1 MNLPERLPN
10 AAVPR
15 SAARMADIE
24 PFHVM
29 QVIARAKELEAQG
42 RTIVNMV
49 VGEPDFPI
57 APLVQQAAMR
67 VLEGGHLHYTPALG
81 ITPLREAISN
91 WYRERYDV
99 AVPAAR
105 IAVTTGSSGALLLTM
120 GVLLD
125 PGDQVLLADPGYP
138 CNRHFVRAMDGE
150 PVGIPVGPDTAY
162 QLSAELVERHWTPRT
177 KAVLVCSPSN
187 PTGTLIPPPALRSIH
202 EVVRARGGVL
212 ISDEIYHGLTYGP
225 QVPTALEFG
234 DDIFVINSFSK
245 YFGMTGFRLGWL
257 IAPEAFVFDVDK
269 LTGNLFISA
278 PDIAQR
284 AALAAFHPDTI
295 RVLEE
300 RRELYRA
307 QRDFLLPALKE
318 LGFDVPVVPEGAFY
332 IYANCRRFT
341 DDTHAFCWDVLEKA
355 GVAITPGL
363 DFGDN
368 DPRHHVRFSYPKPIP
383 LLEEGVRRLR
393 EYLAQ
398 SGSKR

>member
-1 MNLPERLPN
+1 
-10 AAVPR
+10 
-15 SAARMADIE
+15 
-24 PFHVM
+24 VM
-29 QVIARAKELEAQG
+29 QVIARAKELEAEG

-49 VGEPDFPI
+49 VGEPDFPV

-67 VLEGGHLHYTPALG
+67 VLEAGHLHYTPAMG
-81 ITPLREAISN
+81 ITPLREAISA
-91 WYRERYDV
+91 WYRDRYGV
-99 AVPAAR
+99 GVPAGR
-105 IAVTTGSSGALLLTM
+105 VAVTTGSSGALLLTM

-138 CNRHFVRAMDGE
+138 CNRHFVRAMNGQ

-162 QLSAELVERHWTPRT
+162 QLSADLVERHWTPHT

-187 PTGTLIPPPALRSIH
+187 PTGTLIPPPALRAIH
-202 EVVRARGGVL
+202 DVVRARGGVL

-269 LTGNLFISA
+269 LTGNLFISP

-284 AALAAFHPDTI
+284 AALAAFDPDTI
-295 RVLEE
+295 RVLEQ
-300 RRELYRA
+300 RRSLYRA
-307 QRDFLLPALKE
+307 QRDFLLPALTE

-341 DDTHAFCWDVLEKA
+341 DDTHAFCRDILEQA
-355 GVAITPGL
+355 GVAIAPGL
-363 DFGDN
+363 DFGDD
-368 DPRHHVRFSYPKPIP
+368 DPRHHVRFSYPKPLP
-383 LLEEGVRRLR
+383 LLEEGVRRLHG
-393 EYLAQ
+393 YLAR
-398 SGSKR
+398 SGGRR

>member
-1 MNLPERLPN
+1 MNLPERLPV
-10 AAVPR
+10 AAAPR
-15 SAARMADIE
+15 AAARMAEIE

-29 QVIARAKELEAQG
+29 QIIARAKELEAQG
-42 RTIVNMV
+42 RKIVNMV

-57 APLVQQAAMR
+57 APLVRDAAMR
-67 VLEGGHLHYTPALG
+67 VLEAGHLHYTAALG
-81 ITPLREAISN
+81 TTPLREAISG
-91 WYRERYDV
+91 WYRARYET

-150 PVGIPVGPDTAY
+150 PVGIAVGAQTAY
-162 QLSAELVERHWTPRT
+162 QLTPELVVRHWTPRT

-187 PTGTLIPPPALRSIH
+187 PTGTVIAPQALREIH
-202 EVVRARGGVL
+202 EAVRARGGVL

-225 QVPTALEFG
+225 ASPTAAAFG

-257 IAPEAFVFDVDK
+257 VVPEPFLFDVDK
-269 LTGNLFISA
+269 LAGNLYISP
-278 PDIAQR
+278 PDLAQQ
-284 AALAAFHPDTI
+284 AALAAFHPDT
-295 RVLEE
+295 VALLEQ
-300 RRELYRA
+300 RRDLYRA
-307 QRDFLLPALKE
+307 QRDFLVPALEE
-318 LGFDVPVVPEGAFY
+318 LGFDIPVIPEGAFY
-332 IYANCRRFT
+332 VYANCRRFT
-341 DDTHAFCWDVLEKA
+341 DDTYAFCWDVLEKA

-383 LLEEGVRRLR
+383 VLEEGVRRLR
-393 EYLAQ
+393 EFL
-398 SGSKR
+398 GK